1 MVVIAITGSPGVGKT
16 TISSM
21 LASQGW
27 KVNTVAELAKTFDC
41 EGDYDELMG
50 CVEID
55 IHKLAERFLME
66 PNDNLIID
74 GHLAHFLAV
83 DAIVIL
89 RCEPSQLRA
98 RLESRGYTQSKIN
111 ANLEWELIAGTWSEI
126 VEFDIDVPILELDS
140 STLSAEGL
148 IKRLQD
154 WIDGDFKQ
162 DSTIISNAIDWL
174 GK

>member
-66 PNDNLIID
+66 PNDNVIID

-140 STLSAEGL
+140 STLSAEEL
-148 IKRLQD
+148 IKRLLD
-154 WIDGDFKQ
+154 WIDGDFKHN
-162 DSTIISNAIDWL
+162 STIISNAIDWL

>member
-16 TISSM
+16 TISDM

-27 KVNTVAELAKTFDC
+27 KVNNIAELAKTFDC

-98 RLESRGYTQSKIN
+98 RLESRGYTQPKIN

-140 STLSAEGL
+140 STLSAEEL
-148 IKRLQD
+148 IKRLLD
-154 WIDGDFKQ
+154 WIDGDFKHNP
-162 DSTIISNAIDWL
+162 TIISNAIDWL

>member
-21 LASQGW
+21 LATKGW

-41 EGDYDELMG
+41 EGDYDESMG

-98 RLESRGYTQSKIN
+98 RLESRGYTQPKIN
-111 ANLEWELIAGTWSEI
+111 ANLEWEFIAGTWSEI

-140 STLSAEGL
+140 STLSAEEL
-148 IKRLQD
+148 IKRLLD
-154 WIDGDFKQ
+154 WIDGDFKHN
-162 DSTIISNAIDWL
+162 STIISNAIDWL

>member
-16 TISSM
+16 TISYM

-27 KVNTVAELAKTFDC
+27 KVNNIAELAKTFDC

-98 RLESRGYTQSKIN
+98 RLESRGYTQPKIN
-111 ANLEWELIAGTWSEI
+111 ANLEWELIAGMWSEI

-140 STLSAEGL
+140 STLSAEEL
-148 IKRLQD
+148 IKRLLD
-154 WIDGDFKQ
+154 WIDGDFKHN
-162 DSTIISNAIDWL
+162 STIISNAIDWL

>member
-98 RLESRGYTQSKIN
+98 RLESRGYPQSKIN

-140 STLSAEGL
+140 STLSAEEL
-148 IKRLQD
+148 IKRLLD
-154 WIDGDFKQ
+154 WIDGDFKHN
-162 DSTIISNAIDWL
+162 STIISNAIDWL

>member
-27 KVNTVAELAKTFDC
+27 KVNTVVELAKTFDC

-66 PNDNLIID
+66 PNDNLIIE

-140 STLSAEGL
+140 STLSAEEL
-148 IKRLQD
+148 IKRLLD
-154 WIDGDFKQ
+154 WIDGDFKHN
-162 DSTIISNAIDWL
+162 STIISNAIDWL

>member
-21 LASQGW
+21 LATKGW

-98 RLESRGYTQSKIN
+98 RLESRGYPQSKIN

-140 STLSAEGL
+140 STLSAEEL

-154 WIDGDFKQ
+154 WIDGDFKRN
-162 DSTIISNAIDWL
+162 STIISNAIDWL

>member
-55 IHKLAERFLME
+55 IHKLAERYFME
-66 PNDNLIID
+66 PNGNVIID

-98 RLESRGYTQSKIN
+98 RLESRGYPQSKIN
-111 ANLEWELIAGTWSEI
+111 ANLEWELIAGMWSEI
-126 VEFDIDVPILELDS
+126 VEFEIDVPILELDS
-140 STLSAEGL
+140 STLSAEEL
-148 IKRLQD
+148 IKRLLD
-154 WIDGDFKQ
+154 WMDGDFKRN
-162 DSTIISNAIDWL
+162 STIISNAIDWL

>member
-16 TISSM
+16 TISNM

-66 PNDNLIID
+66 PNDNLIIE

-140 STLSAEGL
+140 STLSAEEL
-148 IKRLQD
+148 IKRLLD
-154 WIDGDFKQ
+154 WIDGDFKHN
-162 DSTIISNAIDWL
+162 STIISNAIDWL

>member
-66 PNDNLIID
+66 PNDNVIID

-140 STLSAEGL
+140 STLSAEEL
-148 IKRLQD
+148 IKRLLD
-154 WIDGDFKQ
+154 WIDGDFKHY
-162 DSTIISNAIDWL
+162 STIISNAIDWL

>member
-16 TISSM
+16 TISNM

-66 PNDNLIID
+66 PNDNVIID

-98 RLESRGYTQSKIN
+98 RLESRGYPQSKIN

-140 STLSAEGL
+140 STLSAEEL
-148 IKRLQD
+148 IKRLLD
-154 WIDGDFKQ
+154 WIDGDFKHN
-162 DSTIISNAIDWL
+162 STIISNAIDWL

>member
-21 LASQGW
+21 LAGQGW

-66 PNDNLIID
+66 PNDNLIIE

-140 STLSAEGL
+140 STLSAEEL
-148 IKRLQD
+148 IKRLLD
-154 WIDGDFKQ
+154 WIDGDFKYN
-162 DSTIISNAIDWL
+162 STIISNAIDWL

>member
-16 TISSM
+16 TISNM

-140 STLSAEGL
+140 STLSAEEL
-148 IKRLQD
+148 IKRLLD
-154 WIDGDFKQ
+154 WIDGDFKHN
-162 DSTIISNAIDWL
+162 STIISNAIDWL

>member
-16 TISSM
+16 TISDM

-27 KVNTVAELAKTFDC
+27 KVNNIAELAKTFDC

-140 STLSAEGL
+140 STLSAEEL
-148 IKRLQD
+148 IKRLLD
-154 WIDGDFKQ
+154 WIDGDFKHN
-162 DSTIISNAIDWL
+162 STIISNAIDWL